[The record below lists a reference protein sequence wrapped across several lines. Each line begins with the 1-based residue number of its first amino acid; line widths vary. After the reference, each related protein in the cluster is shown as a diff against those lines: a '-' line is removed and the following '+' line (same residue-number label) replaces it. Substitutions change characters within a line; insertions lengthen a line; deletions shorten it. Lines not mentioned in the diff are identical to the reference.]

1 MSAKVYLAHK
11 LKHDM
16 DESRGLAYLF
26 VLAVAF
32 FYVFFDFLSS
42 LVEEHPYIF
51 TVLIISCTIIIYR
64 VVSLKWRPKPSSKE
78 EKPRAKS
85 PWSPLLGRKNIKING
100 MVCSVALRRKPNQP
114 DRLYIDW
121 DGKMI
126 LLNVWKR
133 QPHFHV
139 EKGRQ
144 YIFSNISC
152 RLNKYNNQVEFHYD
166 PEYYGSYYEEWPEQT
181 HQKTSQS
188 SQSTPLAEMLE
199 KFGCSPSATV
209 EEVKAKKR
217 YWNQVLHPDFNVGKP
232 EKLRKQM
239 EEELKQ
245 KNQLYDRIMQLMST

>member
-1 MSAKVYLAHK
+1 MTVDLKTNKPKYSGGESSARLTLQVTDRETGEYIQADSIKGGIILTICLCYTFQYLPTSFALRI
-11 LKHDM
+11 LKPFLAKYHD
-16 DESRGLAYLF
+16 L
-26 VLAVAF
+26 
-32 FYVFFDFLSS
+32 
-42 LVEEHPYIF
+42 
-51 TVLIISCTIIIYR
+51 
-64 VVSLKWRPKPSSKE
+64 
-78 EKPRAKS
+78 
-85 PWSPLLGRKNIKING
+85 LLGRKNIKING
-100 MVCSVALRRKPNQP
+100 MVCSVTLKTKPNQP
-114 DRLYIDW
+114 DRLHIDW

-126 LLNVWKR
+126 LLNVWKK
-133 QPHFHV
+133 QPYFHV

-152 RLNKYNNQVEFHYD
+152 RVNKYINQLEFHYD
-166 PEYYGSYYEEWPEQT
+166 PEYYGSHYEEWPGQT

-199 KFGCSPSATV
+199 KFGCSPSAAI

-245 KNQLYDRIMQLMST
+245 KNQLYDRIMQLMDK